1 MKHSSINHGFALLS
15 VMMLVMMASVL
26 VMGSLKDNFIQERLT
41 GNFHK
46 KLNSRNTAEL
56 GVLNIR
62 EEVENMIKANPY
74 MELDDFVEALA
85 ANTDMMSDTGLSDHS
100 KYNSELT
107 SVSGDVFTFKTQ
119 GSQFEGRDT
128 LSAVFKFVPGNLVN
142 YPSPFATGLTGCD
155 GVVLGGSGEADS
167 YNSKDGAYGGDN
179 IGDAVTVSTVS
190 DIGVIT
196 IKGGADIQGDVKAT
210 SNVIFGGS
218 ASISGNLSTNGF
230 VDITSASSFIGGDVT
245 ALDYVDVKN
254 TIIGGSIQ
262 SNSYITLSQVVVG
275 GDVISSPVAG
285 SPSDPSNIDITGE
298 TIYGGVYSKGNVFLN
313 NAIIDYETSNL
324 SFGVQTFG
332 NFIQTY
338 GRVDGGVRVVGD
350 VSLPKWGTTISNDDL
365 LYAGTGSFI
374 EHTDFGLGDYHD
386 TEENIIALFDEIEPL
401 EEIPFDDGG
410 EDSEVQCDP
419 LNIDSQMSDINQ
431 DYVSNGDLF
440 VSGSG
445 SGDVFVIGETSAEF
459 SVDRNSTSQGS
470 VASLES
476 VRATFLSLERN
487 VIMVD
492 NVSVK
497 GHIKI
502 ADNSHVVWFIKG
514 DFEMGGQSTLTIPDG
529 SSLMIIIQGTF
540 EVGGGGEIYTPDVGL
555 TNPDKLPVL
564 SIFSDYV
571 GDGIAIQ
578 GGTED
583 IYAAVY
589 APKTDVTVTSSADFM
604 GAILGKTVSITGSGA
619 FHYDTYLGESVVG
632 PDPDVSSTGKF
643 QFLGFQYL

>member
-1 MKHSSINHGFALLS
+1 MPYSHPNKGFAILS
-15 VMMLVMMASVL
+15 VMLLVMMASVL
-26 VMGSLKDNFIQERLT
+26 VAGSLKDNFIQERLS

-46 KLNSRNTAEL
+46 KMNSRHTAEM
-56 GVLNIR
+56 GVLSIR
-62 EEVENMIKANPY
+62 EEVENMISANPY
-74 MELDDFVEALA
+74 MELDDFVEAIA
-85 ANTDMMSDTGLSDHS
+85 ANPEMMSDTGLTDHS
-100 KYNSELT
+100 KYSSEIA
-107 SVSGDVFTFKTQ
+107 SVSGDIFTFKTQ

-128 LSAVFKFVPGNLVN
+128 LSAVFKFVPGNLVT

-167 YNSKDGAYGGDN
+167 YNSADGAYGGTN
-179 IGDAVTVSTVS
+179 VGDAVTVSTVS

-218 ASISGNLSTNGF
+218 ASISGNLSTNGY
-230 VDITSASSFIGGDVT
+230 VDITSASSFIGGNIS
-245 ALDYVDVKN
+245 ALDYVDIKN
-254 TIIGGSIQ
+254 TIVGGTIQ

-275 GDVISSPVAG
+275 GDVISSPVVG
-285 SPSDPSNIDITGE
+285 SSSDPSNVSITGE
-298 TIYGGVYSKGNVFLN
+298 TIYGGVFSKGNVFLN
-313 NAIIDYETSNL
+313 NTIIDFDTSDL
-324 SFGVQTFG
+324 SFGVQTYG
-332 NFIQTY
+332 NYIQTY
-338 GRVDGGVRVVGD
+338 GRVDGGVRVIGD
-350 VSLPKWGTTISNDDL
+350 VSLPKWGTTISGDNL

-374 EHTDFGLGDYHD
+374 EHTNFGLGIYHE
-386 TEENIIALFDEIEPL
+386 TEANLLALFDVIEPL
-401 EEIPFDDGG
+401 EEIPFDDGSG
-410 EDSEVQCDP
+410 AGDVQCDP
-419 LNIDSQMSDINQ
+419 LNIDSQMSDIND

-459 SVDRNSTSQGS
+459 TRDQNSTSQGS

-476 VRATFLSLERN
+476 VKATFLSLERD

-492 NVSVK
+492 SVAVK

-502 ADNSHVVWFIKG
+502 ADNSDVVWFIKG

-529 SSLMIIIQGTF
+529 SSLMIIIQGSFT
-540 EVGGGGEIYTPDVGL
+540 VGAGGEVYTPDVGL
-555 TNPDKLPVL
+555 TDPDKLPVL

-578 GGTED
+578 GGSED

-604 GAILGKTVSITGSGA
+604 GAILGKTVSVTGSGA
-619 FHYDTYLGESVVG
+619 FHYDAYLGESVVG
-632 PDPDVSSTGKF
+632 PDPNNSSEGKF